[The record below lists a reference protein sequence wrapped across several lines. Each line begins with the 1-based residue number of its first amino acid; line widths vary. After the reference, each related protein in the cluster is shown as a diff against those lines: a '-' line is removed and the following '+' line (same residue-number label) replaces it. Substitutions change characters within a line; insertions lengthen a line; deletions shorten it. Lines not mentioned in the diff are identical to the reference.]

1 MRGSGPGPNPAGP
14 GGPGSPGG
22 PGGPGRL
29 FPLAGASASSRLF
42 LCAGRKRRCLG
53 GEGGGKWEGTIGTME
68 TIWVTILPWW
78 HCPQGV
84 LVPPGGSPP
93 KAGGKGGF
101 WGCPQWVGVR
111 MSPVFGD
118 IPVALGVSPESSR
131 CPRCPPRM
139 SPMGLGVPKGEWGC
153 VTVPPLPSQRLWVSI
168 LGGGGCSRPH
178 FGAVPCPQ
186 SAPPPYSSAHG
197 DPCPWGCP
205 LSPECPLKLSSGR
218 PLVPT
223 MTPEIVPTV
232 SPTPVATPYPLD
244 VTYNYSQGT
253 PYPCAPPMSPKSS
266 SNASPFAPPPSPP
279 PPPPTPPRLLSVPSQ
294 RDPFAAVPPPPTPS
308 TWHCAVPSCPLTG
321 SRSGESGREPGRP
334 FLVGVLASL
343 RGPCTRCRSRRSGV
357 THSSRRL
364 LTGGGG
370 GGSWGVAHRHR

>member
-1 MRGSGPGPNPAGP
+1 MFRGGGGGEVGGDNWDNGDNMGDDSSLVALSARGPGAPWWVPTQSGGQRGILGMSPVGGGEDVPCVWGHPCGSGGVPRELPVSPLPPSDVPN
-14 GGPGSPGG
+14 GS
-22 PGGPGRL
+22 R
-29 FPLAGASASSRLF
+29 
-42 LCAGRKRRCLG
+42 
-53 GEGGGKWEGTIGTME
+53 
-68 TIWVTILPWW
+68 
-78 HCPQGV
+78 CPQRGV
-84 LVPPGGSPP
+84 GMRHSSTTALTAALGVNSGRWGLLSSPL
-93 KAGGKGGF
+93 
-101 WGCPQWVGVR
+101 WGCP
-111 MSPVFGD
+111 
-118 IPVALGVSPESSR
+118 LSPE
-131 CPRCPPRM
+131 C
-139 SPMGLGVPKGEWGC
+139 
-153 VTVPPLPSQRLWVSI
+153 
-168 LGGGGCSRPH
+168 
-178 FGAVPCPQ
+178 
-186 SAPPPYSSAHG
+186 PPPYSSAHG

-370 GGSWGVAHRHR
+370 GGSWGVAHRDR